1 MRFRLFTFRYQ
12 KDSGGIVVRSE
23 RLDTDSGGVAL
34 LEPSQRMRDQQI
46 LTPYKLIN
54 NRLMGRRAIVR
65 FSTNTRA
72 SRLLVNRD
80 PALLLD
86 ELREYE
92 SRPES
97 VCIAYAGEDL

>member
-12 KDSGGIVVRSE
+12 KDNGQVVVRSE
-23 RLDTDSGGVAL
+23 RLDTDNSGAAL
-34 LEPSQRMRDQQI
+34 IEPSQRMRDQQV

-65 FSTNTRA
+65 LPNNTRVP
-72 SRLLVNRD
+72 RLLVNRD

-97 VCIAYAGEDL
+97 ACVAYAGEDG